1 MRIKINE
8 NIVEIPNSLAEI
20 TLGQRIAFHKQYGKL
35 LEERLKDALDLPEGI
50 LRDLQVQEYH
60 DDCAM
65 YFFAF
70 FTESSLDTVKQDVPA
85 EIVLAVYYSV
95 FINLIKEE
103 NSIEL
108 RSNYQWN
115 GEEWFLQSPVLT
127 GSNPMTFGEFI
138 DAKQILKDLVDDQG
152 SRWEFLLKACCIF
165 LRRKGESYDQ
175 TFIEEGSDRL
185 KLMESLPMDIALEV
199 GFFLISSIGSF
210 KSITQSSTQEKVE
223 ADTIPLNI
231 SISGDGFTS

>member
-20 TLGQRIAFHKQYGKL
+20 KLGQRIAFHNEYGKL

-50 LRDLQVQEYH
+50 LRDLAIQEYH
-60 DDCAM
+60 DECAL

-70 FTESSLDTVKQDVPA
+70 FTDCSIESVKQDVPA

-95 FINLIKEE
+95 FINLIKDE

-115 GEEWFLQSPVLT
+115 GEEWLLQSPVLNGRST
-127 GSNPMTFGEFI
+127 MTFGEFI

-152 SRWEFLLKACCIF
+152 SRWDFLLKACCIF
-165 LRRKGESYDQ
+165 LRRKEESYDSS
-175 TFIEEGSDRL
+175 FIEEGSDRS

-210 KSITQSSTQEKVE
+210 RSTIQSSTQEKVE
-223 ADTIPLNI
+223 AVITPLNI
-231 SISGDGFTS
+231 SISGDGSTS